1 MAFFLAGA
9 VGSGL
14 GSVLGTIGD
23 AVKSVARYIWRTL
36 QILMR
41 PEVFTPFII
50 VLSWSVRQ
58 LNEMVKALP
67 TTTKAIVDA
76 FSQYQSNSVEWLR
89 NVLPEWG
96 IDTPWGRLTIGL
108 KWIADVWWWILEG
121 IKWIIGNIVV
131 PVYTFWVTTLRNTLV
146 AVHDFICQYIIPIY
160 RFVIAGYLTYYGYRH
175 LPRFIGK
182 YLDKPWKFILALV
195 GTFAGGLLLGEAWV
209 HVMYSFGVCKELAY
223 PIIQETPIPKP
234 VTPTIITFSY
244 IDFPLYELYIKAP
257 ITLTPL
263 SYKVGTRYSLL
274 LRIPRVALQYSVSD
288 IYQIRVY
295 QYVYRYGY
303 GDTSM
308 YFIAVTVGTPVPIYY
323 RDEVSYKLFIGV
335 GYPVPLSYTSSTSYR
350 FSYSIYTTVPYVQR
364 IPSPE
369 VTATLCTQY
378 VVSEAEKVSEGVAVS
393 PLCRYSDSVSYTLS
407 ITQVT

>member
-36 QILMR
+36 QILIR

-50 VLSWSVRQ
+50 VLSWSVKQ

-121 IKWIIGNIVV
+121 IKWIISNIVI

-146 AVHDFICQYIIPIY
+146 AIHDFICQYIIPIY
-160 RFVIAGYLTYYGYRH
+160 RFVIAGYMTYYGYRY

-195 GTFAGGLLLGEAWV
+195 GTFAGGLLLGEVWV

-223 PIIQETPIPKP
+223 PIIQETPILKP
-234 VTPTIITFSY
+234 VTPTLLTLSY
-244 IDFPLYELYIKAP
+244 TELPSYELLIKYP
-257 ITLTPL
+257 IKLPPYSYSVSSRYAIGVRTMQVPL
-263 SYKVGTRYSLL
+263 SYSFGDMYQM
-274 LRIPRVALQYSVSD
+274 RIYKYL
-288 IYQIRVY
+288 
-295 QYVYRYGY
+295 YRYTY
-303 GDTSM
+303 SYSSY
-308 YFIAVTVGTPVPIYY
+308 YFLTVATATPVPIYY
-323 RDEVSYKLFIGV
+323 RSEVSYKLFVGI
-335 GYPVPLSYTSSTSYR
+335 GYPVPLSYTSSTGYR

-369 VTATLCTQY
+369 VTATLSTQY
-378 VVSEAEKVSEGVAVS
+378 VISEAEKVSEGVTVS
-393 PLCRYSDSVSYTLS
+393 PLFRYSVGTSYSMS
-407 ITQVT
+407 ITTT